1 MPTYPKL
8 VLLVDD
14 GPNERILFEMAGKK
28 AGVTYELRHAI
39 DGVEA
44 VDYLKGEGQYGDRA
58 KYPFPDLVILD
69 VNMPRMTGFEV
80 LAWIR
85 GHPDLRQLTVIMW
98 TSSSHEEDVRR
109 AYGLL
114 ANSYLVKPLSLVVL
128 VDMVRMIDT
137 YWLKLNLLPRVLT
150 PDTLRAKP

>member
-1 MPTYPKL
+1 MPTFTKL

-14 GPNERILFEMAGKK
+14 GPNERMLFEMAGKR
-28 AGVTYELRHAI
+28 AGVSFELRHAI

-44 VDYLKGEGQYGDRA
+44 VEYLKGEGEFRDRT
-58 KYPFPDLVILD
+58 KHPFPDLVILD

-85 GHPDLRQLTVIMW
+85 AHPDLRQMTVIMW
-98 TSSSHEEDVRR
+98 TSSAHEEDVRR

-114 ANSYLVKPLSLVVL
+114 ANSYLVKPLSLAVL
-128 VDMVRMIDT
+128 VDMVRMIED
-137 YWLKLNLLPRVLT
+137 YWLKLNLLPRVLV
-150 PDTLRAKP
+150 PDTTRGKQ